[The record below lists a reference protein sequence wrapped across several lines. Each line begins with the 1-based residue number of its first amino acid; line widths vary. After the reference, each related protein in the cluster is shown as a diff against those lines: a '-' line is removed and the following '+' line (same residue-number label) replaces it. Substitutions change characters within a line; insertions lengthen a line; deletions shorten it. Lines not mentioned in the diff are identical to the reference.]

1 MLFGFVRIVFWGI
14 AFLFS
19 SILIKKSRI
28 CRKRTWI
35 IRTFIIAIALATASA
50 FFPVEDA
57 IVNFSSAE
65 KSYQYN
71 HSGTVMLEVNG
82 EKSSYKEEKKGDAY
96 EYAIIPK
103 ATHGWKLGLG
113 VDMEQVIQT
122 TSDGISIQVYRHK
135 KTGEHFVAAQV
146 MQGGPADISDVQ
158 NSTFLRLEEGT
169 SALGKTFYTYYAYIS
184 KFDDEYALTANGV
197 LVNPML

>member
-1 MLFGFVRIVFWGI
+1 M
-14 AFLFS
+14 
-19 SILIKKSRI
+19 
-28 CRKRTWI
+28 
-35 IRTFIIAIALATASA
+35 
-50 FFPVEDA
+50 
-57 IVNFSSAE
+57 
-65 KSYQYN
+65 
-71 HSGTVMLEVNG
+71 
-82 EKSSYKEEKKGDAY
+82 
-96 EYAIIPK
+96 
-103 ATHGWKLGLG
+103 G

-184 KFDDEYALTANGV
+184 KLDDEYALTANGV

>member
-1 MLFGFVRIVFWGI
+1 MGDRQEQSVVG
-14 AFLFS
+14 S
-19 SILIKKSRI
+19 DSHGPEV
-28 CRKRTWI
+28 
-35 IRTFIIAIALATASA
+35 LAGDNHGEGRRHGA
-50 FFPVEDA
+50 EDA
-57 IVNFSSAE
+57 GELSQRSSAE

-82 EKSSYKEEKKGDAY
+82 EKSSFLVGKKGDAY

-135 KTGEHFVAAQV
+135 KTG
-146 MQGGPADISDVQ
+146 
-158 NSTFLRLEEGT
+158 
-169 SALGKTFYTYYAYIS
+169 
-184 KFDDEYALTANGV
+184 
-197 LVNPML
+197 

>member
-82 EKSSYKEEKKGDAY
+82 E
-96 EYAIIPK
+96 
-103 ATHGWKLGLG
+103 
-113 VDMEQVIQT
+113 
-122 TSDGISIQVYRHK
+122 
-135 KTGEHFVAAQV
+135 
-146 MQGGPADISDVQ
+146 
-158 NSTFLRLEEGT
+158 
-169 SALGKTFYTYYAYIS
+169 
-184 KFDDEYALTANGV
+184 
-197 LVNPML
+197 